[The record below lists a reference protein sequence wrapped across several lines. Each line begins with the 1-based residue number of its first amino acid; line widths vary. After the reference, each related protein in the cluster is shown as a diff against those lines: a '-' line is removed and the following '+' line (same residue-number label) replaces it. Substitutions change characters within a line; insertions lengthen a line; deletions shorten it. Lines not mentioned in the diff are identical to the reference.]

1 MRVYLYSVFNVGRKL
16 LPAVMLPA
24 VLAGCGGGDPEECGL
39 PGYCTNPPATIR
51 ISYPTS
57 NAITDLGGGVY
68 SWRGSVVV
76 TDSEGNAVADG
87 TKIKLIVIDSIK
99 AYGTIDDVAGDT
111 ISGTTITDSGSLLG
125 DFATPTLGGL
135 NTAYVDRASTIK
147 TIDESDHIFL
157 FTTFE
162 LDRSRVVGTIS
173 ASNPTISTLSAAKP
187 YSVAYPNVPYDGIN
201 VIPEYIVGSSLLGS
215 SIAGSGGTVGYT
227 TVNDGIGTFQVT
239 YPADTNHINVGCP
252 LPVFDTRHGPTDS
265 SHTFVYAEVD
275 GFEHVN
281 VIDSGLVDTGLLPPF
296 PVRYPE
302 KTGFCFTPIRG
313 GEIIASQNGNAVEG
327 QCKDGGDSVALPF
340 TEINY
345 SSSDAAVTVTS
356 PAVSNA
362 FGSFTAGL
370 SGAAGATATITLE
383 CNGGATTTV
392 DVTLN

>member
-281 VIDSGLVDTGLLPPF
+281 TVDSGLVGGF
-296 PVRYPE
+296 PE
-302 KTGFCFTPIRG
+302 KTGFCFSQVRG
-313 GEIIASQNGNAVEG
+313 GEIIASQVNPTTVQGV
-327 QCKDGGDSVALPF
+327 CLDGGDGVEVPF
-340 TEINY
+340 VQVGV
-345 SSSDAAVTVTS
+345 SSSD
-356 PAVSNA
+356 PAVNA
-362 FGSFTAGL
+362 TGDITNRYGGFTSTL
-370 SGAAGATATITLE
+370 SGAGSATLTYSCNAGAT
-383 CNGGATTTV
+383 GTV
-392 DVTLN
+392 DVVTP